1 MLPRGGGLLRPTWAF
16 SLLQIVTSVCLV
28 WILAVFFASV
38 GGTERVAGLTILI
51 VVLSCCLN
59 MALIETVFTRV
70 YMLNL
75 REAFV
80 LSQEGKHSCVWQR
93 EAMDCEEP
101 GEMMMEGAGEARIVY
116 VEHLWHEVD
125 NDLIGNTEKG
135 TQMALKRFA
144 LLFIV
149 ITLCS
154 VVSCYLNYQF
164 SKNLTLVAL
173 TMLLCGYFGDLF
185 VLRPLTILAL
195 AALTYRRLP
204 KKPPSTPEDTTTKQ
218 QSLSTTELGTH

>member
-1 MLPRGGGLLRPTWAF
+1 MLPQNKGLLRPTWAF

-38 GGTERVAGLTILI
+38 GGTERVAGFTVLI
-51 VVLSCCLN
+51 AVVSCCLN

-70 YMLNL
+70 YMLSL
-75 REAFV
+75 REAFI
-80 LSQEGKHSCVWQR
+80 LSGKQSRVKQAMECER
-93 EAMDCEEP
+93 EM
-101 GEMMMEGAGEARIVY
+101 MMMEGAGEARIVY

-125 NDLIGNTEKG
+125 NDLIIGNAEKG

-185 VLRPLTILAL
+185 VLRPLAILAL

-204 KKPPSTPEDTTTKQ
+204 KQPPSTQEDTATKQ
-218 QSLSTTELGTH
+218 QSLSTTELATH